1 MKEWAHQ
8 LIESEKRAYRSFRSH
23 NSQIGVALS
32 VWKVRPEDAIAV
44 IEAGISSIGEMEK
57 LEAMIQPDIVVL
69 CHIGDAHDAGF
80 PNRKAKIEEK
90 LSLAKNFA
98 QTICLPAHLQEVVD
112 FIKSPLAKE
121 LIEGKKLCLNANIP
135 KNLTFKKSFS
145 HLLALYH
152 FYAKQ
157 ASMQR

>member
-1 MKEWAHQ
+1 M
-8 LIESEKRAYRSFRSH
+8 
-23 NSQIGVALS
+23 ALS

-44 IEAGISSIGEMEK
+44 IEAGISSIGEMGK

-80 PNRKAKIEEK
+80 PNREAKIEEK

-98 QTICLPAHLQEVVD
+98 QTLCLPAHLQEVVD

-121 LIEGKKLCLNANIP
+121 LIEGKNYAFGMQKHP
-135 KNLTFKKSFS
+135 KNLDFLKKSFRS
-145 HLLALYH
+145 SPRALIHLLCKA
-152 FYAKQ
+152 
-157 ASMQR
+157 MQWPQR